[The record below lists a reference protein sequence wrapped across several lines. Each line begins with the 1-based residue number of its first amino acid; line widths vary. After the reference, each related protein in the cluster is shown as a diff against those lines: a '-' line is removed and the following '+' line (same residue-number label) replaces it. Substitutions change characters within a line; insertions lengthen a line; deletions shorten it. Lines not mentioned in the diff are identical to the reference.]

1 MGVIICHDAV
11 ATLVAYFSSGANITL
26 LGFEGHGV
34 VDAASVHLR
43 VRQASSA
50 KLALR
55 LVISAASDNSAAA
68 APHVTGRFCARSYP
82 GNILETNA
90 S

>member
-34 VDAASVHLR
+34 CTPESAAGIE
-43 VRQASSA
+43 RQAGLEAGDKCSERQ
-50 KLALR
+50 LR
-55 LVISAASDNSAAA
+55 RRCAACD
-68 APHVTGRFCARSYP
+68 RK
-82 GNILETNA
+82 ILCTLLPRKHP
-90 S
+90 